1 MEGNGYECMAE
12 FEPLRTGQLVIRR
25 HAPWRRR
32 ILVCAGAV
40 LATLLL
46 YGVYEW
52 GRYDAGHNQ
61 LAAVLERRDMQS
73 RMQLLEQANE
83 ELRGR
88 VTVVDTARDVD
99 RQSYADV
106 ERTLGELQAQ
116 VLRQSEELTFY
127 RGIVAPA
134 DGIGGLRIQRLE
146 VLPGGSDRHFR
157 LRLVLVQSMRQDA
170 VVAGTVA
177 IDLEGALNQSPT
189 RLSLVE
195 LGGSAAEAGHMPF
208 SFRYFQN
215 LEQDVTLPEGFEPLA
230 VNVEVRSGRQP
241 ALRQSFP
248 WQIETG

>member
-1 MEGNGYECMAE
+1 MAE

-32 ILVCAGAV
+32 LLGGGGLVLGALV
-40 LATLLL
+40 L
-46 YGVYEW
+46 YGMYEW
-52 GRYDAGHNQ
+52 GRYSAGHNQ
-61 LAAVLERRDMQS
+61 LEAVMERRGLQSKVEALEREND
-73 RMQLLEQANE
+73 
-83 ELRGR
+83 ELRGQI
-88 VTVVDTARDVD
+88 TAVDTTRDVD

-157 LRLVLVQSMRQDA
+157 LRVVLVQAMRQDA
-170 VVAGTVA
+170 VIAGSVG
-177 IDLEGALNQSPT
+177 IDIEGALNASPT
-189 RLSLVE
+189 SLSLAE
-195 LGGSAAEAGHMPF
+195 MGGNPPEGGRLPF

-215 LEQDVTLPEGFEPLA
+215 IEQDVMLPEGFEPLA

-241 ALRQSFP
+241 AVRQAFP
-248 WQIETG
+248 WQVRTTG

>member
-1 MEGNGYECMAE
+1 MAE

-32 ILVCAGAV
+32 LLVGGGLILGAMV
-40 LATLLL
+40 L
-46 YGVYEW
+46 YGMYEW
-52 GRYDAGHNQ
+52 GRYSAGHNQ
-61 LAAVLERRDMQS
+61 LESVIERRGLQSKVEALEREND
-73 RMQLLEQANE
+73 A
-83 ELRGR
+83 LRGQI
-88 VTVVDTARDVD
+88 TAVDTTRDVD

-157 LRLVLVQSMRQDA
+157 LRVVLVQAMRQDA
-170 VVAGTVA
+170 VVAGSVG
-177 IDLEGALNQSPT
+177 IDIEGALNASPT

-195 LGGSAAEAGHMPF
+195 VGGNPPEGGRLPF
-208 SFRYFQN
+208 SFRYFQSI
-215 LEQDVTLPEGFEPLA
+215 EQDVMLPEGFEPLA

-241 ALRQSFP
+241 AVRQAFP
-248 WQIETG
+248 WQVRTKG

>member
-1 MEGNGYECMAE
+1 MAE

-32 ILVCAGAV
+32 LLGGGGLILGAMV
-40 LATLLL
+40 L
-46 YGVYEW
+46 YGMYEW
-52 GRYDAGHNQ
+52 GRYSAGHNQ
-61 LAAVLERRDMQS
+61 LESVIERRGLQSKVEALEREND
-73 RMQLLEQANE
+73 A
-83 ELRGR
+83 LRGQI
-88 VTVVDTARDVD
+88 TAVDTTRDVD

-157 LRLVLVQSMRQDA
+157 LRVVLVQAMRQDA
-170 VVAGTVA
+170 VVAGSVG
-177 IDLEGALNQSPT
+177 IDIEGALNASPAT
-189 RLSLVE
+189 LSL
-195 LGGSAAEAGHMPF
+195 AEAGGNPPEGGRLPF

-215 LEQDVTLPEGFEPLA
+215 IEQDVMLPEGFEPLA

-241 ALRQSFP
+241 AVRQAFP
-248 WQIETG
+248 WQVRTTG